1 VFDFQ
6 KESWAAQVL
15 REMTLAVGAGGSGQT
30 VVARTRSH
38 LERKLNMQRLAESFG
53 TIPNK
58 EYLHRAIEI
67 MGDEM

>member
-1 VFDFQ
+1 
-6 KESWAAQVL
+6 
-15 REMTLAVGAGGSGQT
+15 MTLAVGAGGSGQT